1 MNSFVITIE
10 VNKLEVNW
18 IYDINYK
25 KTCKSFIN
33 IYEKY
38 NELKWHHSKIKISKK

>member
-10 VNKLEVNW
+10 VNKPEVNW

-25 KTCKSFIN
+25 KTFIN

-38 NELKWHHSKIKISKK
+38 NKLKWHHNKIKISKK